1 MNTNGQKLDI
11 VIADNMEKDVVKEIE
26 GLGNVTLTPTDLK
39 FALQNA
45 DVLIVRSA
53 TKVTAE
59 LLTHAPKLKIVARA
73 GVGLDN
79 VDKAACDQC
88 GIKVINTPGASSNS
102 VAEHA
107 LGLMFALSRKV
118 TIADSGMKCEKWLK
132 KELTGTEIEGK
143 TLGIVGLGRIGSI
156 LAVKAKALGMNVI
169 YFDPMAPSVALGKNV
184 SLEELFSS
192 ADFISLHAPLLDSTR
207 HMINEGTLAK
217 MKSTACI
224 INTARGELID
234 ERALLEAVKAG
245 KIGGAGLDVYPVEP
259 YKGELCK
266 HPNVICTPHVAGSTK
281 EAQVRIGKELI
292 QTLKSQLGL
301 NGNGISPE
309 HRDVKKLPAP
319 AR

>member
-1 MNTNGQKLDI
+1 
-11 VIADNMEKDVVKEIE
+11 MEQEVVEEIK
-26 GLGNVTLTPTDLK
+26 GLGNVTLTPSDLNS
-39 FALQNA
+39 ALANS

-79 VDKAACDQC
+79 VDKAACEKRS
-88 GIKVINTPGASSNS
+88 IKVINTPGASSNS

-107 LGLMFALSRKV
+107 LSLMFALSRKV
-118 TIADSGMKCEKWLK
+118 TTADAGMKGEKWLK

-169 YFDPMAPSVALGKNV
+169 YYDPMAPSVALGKNV

-192 ADFISLHAPLLDSTR
+192 ADFISLHVPLLDSTR
-207 HMINEGTLAK
+207 HMINAETLAK
-217 MKSTACI
+217 MKPTAYI
-224 INTARGELID
+224 INTARGELINEKD
-234 ERALLEAVKAG
+234 LLEAVKAG
-245 KIGGAGLDVYPVEP
+245 RIGGAGLDVYPVEP

-266 HPNVICTPHVAGSTK
+266 LPNVICTPHVAGSTK
-281 EAQVRIGKELI
+281 EAQVRIGSELI
-292 QTLKSQLGL
+292 QTLKKALGI
-301 NGNGISPE
+301 NGNGVSHE
-309 HRDVKKLPAP
+309 YSDRKRVPAHT
-319 AR
+319 R